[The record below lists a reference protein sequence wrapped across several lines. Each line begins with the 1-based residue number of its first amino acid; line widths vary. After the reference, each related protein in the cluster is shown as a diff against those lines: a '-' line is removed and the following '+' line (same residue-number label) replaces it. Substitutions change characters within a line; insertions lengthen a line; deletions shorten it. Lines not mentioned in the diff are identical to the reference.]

1 MKDKSTIVKHSLSEI
16 RAKRERGEDRP
27 RADAP
32 AATSLGVAF
41 WKSARVV
48 MPNGKTSVHL
58 RLDSDVVEWFKARG
72 KGHLTRMNAVL
83 RAYVEAQKH
92 CA

>member
-1 MKDKSTIVKHSLSEI
+1 VRHSLSEI
-16 RAKRERGEDRP
+16 EAIRARGKDRVS
-27 RADAP
+27 ADAP
-32 AATSLGVAF
+32 ETRSLGAEF
-41 WKSARVV
+41 WRSARVV
-48 MPNGKTSVHL
+48 MPAGKTSVHL
-58 RLDSDVVEWFKARG
+58 RLDSDVVEWFKAHG